1 MRRSFYCSVLSVFFF
16 TGCTTVLI
24 HSEGLDGPRVERHG
38 FTMRFHFDDAMEI
51 TYLRVVGFGVVPS
64 STKRITLGYA
74 TEQAVFISSKS
85 RCRVL
90 LFVDSKLSESLDLVS
105 SVAQRVEHVCT
116 LKIGD

>member
-1 MRRSFYCSVLSVFFF
+1 
-16 TGCTTVLI
+16 
-24 HSEGLDGPRVERHG
+24 
-38 FTMRFHFDDAMEI
+38 MRFHFDDAMEI